1 MGASRTNTAGSDSS
15 KATTAVS
22 GELPVSDDATASTSP
37 TVAASASTT
46 SRSSRG
52 RPNSRLRFVTP
63 TPRAPLRPATSTWL

>member
-1 MGASRTNTAGSDSS
+1 
-15 KATTAVS
+15 
-22 GELPVSDDATASTSP
+22 VSDDATASTSP